1 MRNMPYKMNDI
12 PMKTRIKIPP
22 YMGVTRNMKE
32 QIKLRMLHPSNQP
45 QPLMGIFES
54 SQDSIVSLSVG
65 FLFQSVDAVVLLRG
79 GEFFEKLAGG
89 QSVDQSAEVFGPL
102 GAYRDAVGTGEAF
115 PGVEMPRVF
124 FVDGSGR
131 ALCGA
136 DTATV
141 AVPVGLGF
149 QRRIHRGAVGIVT
162 RHVDAG

>member
-22 YMGVTRNMKE
+22 YMGVTKYMKE
-32 QIKLRMLHPSNQP
+32 QM
-45 QPLMGIFES
+45 
-54 SQDSIVSLSVG
+54 VG

-79 GEFFEKLAGG
+79 GEFFEKFAGG

-102 GAYRDAVGTGEAF
+102 GAYRDAVGAGEAF
-115 PGVEMPRVF
+115 PWVEMPRVF

-162 RHVDAG
+162 RHVDVG